1 MILRIVLFFWGLQR
15 NIIGRYCKHLVSRV
29 LVSNRHID
37 RNLWFFCFSGNVL
50 DKRLI
55 SLSSNLDYYLNI
67 IKTVNVM
74 KKIYALSFAAS
85 ALLTPIFASAATT
98 AELKLIG
105 TIIPAACA
113 PNFVGGSTIDY
124 GNIPVGALN
133 VTEQTMLPEKHTSL
147 SVTCDAPVKFAL
159 SASDE
164 RSATVV
170 STLATIDG
178 YTASAKYGLGTAENG
193 AKIGAYSLQIDNETS
208 GTGSTFRVTSSDGGN
223 TWVRFGGGLSSD
235 GAKLI
240 GFSNGQNNAP
250 AAHKSVT
257 MDMRIVAAIDK
268 AENLPVTDEINI
280 DGLATIEVVYL

>member
-1 MILRIVLFFWGLQR
+1 M
-15 NIIGRYCKHLVSRV
+15 
-29 LVSNRHID
+29 
-37 RNLWFFCFSGNVL
+37 
-50 DKRLI
+50 
-55 SLSSNLDYYLNI
+55 SSLDYYLKFIKMVNI
-67 IKTVNVM
+67 M

-98 AELKLIG
+98 TELKLIG

-124 GNIPVGALN
+124 GNIPVGTLN

-159 SASDE
+159 RASDE

-170 STLATIDG
+170 STLATIDN
-178 YTASAKYGLGTAENG
+178 YSASSKYGLGAAKNG
-193 AKIGAYSLQIDNETS
+193 AKIGAYSLKIDGETS
-208 GTGSTFRVTSSDGGN
+208 GTGSTFRVVSSDGGN
-223 TWVRFGGGLSSD
+223 TWVRFGGGLSASGISLIAFSD
-235 GAKLI
+235 GT
-240 GFSNGQNNAP
+240 SNAP

-257 MDMRIVAAIDK
+257 MDVQVVAAIDK

>member
-1 MILRIVLFFWGLQR
+1 MV
-15 NIIGRYCKHLVSRV
+15 NI
-29 LVSNRHID
+29 
-37 RNLWFFCFSGNVL
+37 
-50 DKRLI
+50 
-55 SLSSNLDYYLNI
+55 
-67 IKTVNVM
+67 M

-85 ALLTPIFASAATT
+85 ALLAPIFASAATT

-159 SASDE
+159 ITKDE

-178 YTASAKYGLGTAENG
+178 YGASAKYGLGTAKNG
-193 AKIGAYSLQIDNETS
+193 AKIGAYSLKIDDETS
-208 GTGSTFRVTSSDGGN
+208 STGSTFRVVSSDGGN
-223 TWVRFGGGLSSD
+223 TWVRFGGIFQLG
-235 GAKLI
+235 
-240 GFSNGQNNAP
+240 
-250 AAHKSVT
+250 
-257 MDMRIVAAIDK
+257 R
-268 AENLPVTDEINI
+268 
-280 DGLATIEVVYL
+280 

>member
-1 MILRIVLFFWGLQR
+1 M
-15 NIIGRYCKHLVSRV
+15 
-29 LVSNRHID
+29 
-37 RNLWFFCFSGNVL
+37 
-50 DKRLI
+50 
-55 SLSSNLDYYLNI
+55 SSSLDYYLNI
-67 IKTVNVM
+67 FKMVNIM
-74 KKIYALSFAAS
+74 KKIYALGFAAS

-124 GNIPVGALN
+124 GNIPAGTLN
-133 VTEQTMLPEKHTSL
+133 VAEQTMLPEKHTTL

-159 SASDE
+159 RTFDE

-170 STLATIDG
+170 STLTTIDN
-178 YTASAKYGLGTAENG
+178 YSASAKYGLGTAENG
-193 AKIGAYSLQIDNETS
+193 AKIGAYSLKIDNETS
-208 GTGSTFRVTSSDGGN
+208 GTGSTFRVTSSDGN
-223 TWVRFGGGLSSD
+223 TWVRFGGGLSGNGTS
-235 GAKLI
+235 LI
-240 GFSNGQNNAP
+240 GFSDGQNNAP

-257 MDMRIVAAIDK
+257 MDMKIVAAIDK